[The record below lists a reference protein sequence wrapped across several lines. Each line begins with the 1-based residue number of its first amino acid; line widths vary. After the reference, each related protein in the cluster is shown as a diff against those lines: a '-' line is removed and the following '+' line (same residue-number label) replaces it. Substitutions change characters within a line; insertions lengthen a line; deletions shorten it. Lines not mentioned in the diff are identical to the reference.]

1 MLASRYSNMHSMAS
15 LFVLV
20 FLLICLVA
28 TMYVNPY
35 HSHDLNKID
44 ALSTFVQIVTIYAGL
59 FVSDP

>member
-1 MLASRYSNMHSMAS
+1 MHSMAP

-35 HSHDLNKID
+35 HSPDLNKID
-44 ALSTFVQIVTIYAGL
+44 ALSTFVQTVTIYAGL